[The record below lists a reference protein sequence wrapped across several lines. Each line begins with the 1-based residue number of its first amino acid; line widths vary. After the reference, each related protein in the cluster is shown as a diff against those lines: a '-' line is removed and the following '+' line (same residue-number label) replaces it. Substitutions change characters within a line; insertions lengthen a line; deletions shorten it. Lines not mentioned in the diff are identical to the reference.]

1 TGSVIFPI
9 FAHGLYDFICFITDP
24 LVSGDGILTQQYSTG
39 RLLYEFIVVVTIGI
53 IALYLI
59 SKNKFAKANE
69 IWEKKWISER

>member
-1 TGSVIFPI
+1 
-9 FAHGLYDFICFITDP
+9 
-24 LVSGDGILTQQYSTG
+24 
-39 RLLYEFIVVVTIGI
+39 LYEFIVAVTIGI